1 MSHDPSHGDG
11 DDSPGDG
18 DDTAAGDSPNA
29 GPPADHNVLGGELRP
44 CSTDPVTGYL
54 RDGHCRDVDGDAGEH
69 TLCAVL
75 TAEFLT
81 YSRDRG
87 NDLITPRP
95 EFDFPGLDPGDRW
108 CLCVGRW
115 LEALEAGV
123 APPVVL
129 EATDESV
136 LRAADPDDLRAHV
149 FDPETFE
156 PGTLDG

>member
-1 MSHDPSHGDG
+1 MSVPT
-11 DDSPGDG
+11 DDSDPDGEQRDRNVFGD
-18 DDTAAGDSPNA
+18 
-29 GPPADHNVLGGELRP
+29 ELEP
-44 CSTDPVTGYL
+44 CGTDPVTGYL
-54 RDGHCRDVDGDAGEH
+54 RDGHCRDVDADVGEH
-69 TLCAVL
+69 TLCAVV

-95 EFDFPGLDPGDRW
+95 EFDFPGLAPGDRW

-115 LEALEAGV
+115 VEAVEAGV

-136 LRAADPDDLRAHV
+136 LRAVDAETLREHE
-149 FDPETFE
+149 FDPESFE
-156 PGTLDG
+156 PEGIGSENAD

>member
-1 MSHDPSHGDG
+1 MSTDGSGKNGGAEDSDEGDDGDG
-11 DDSPGDG
+11 
-18 DDTAAGDSPNA
+18 TAGDR
-29 GPPADHNVLGGELRP
+29 NVLGGELAP
-44 CSTDPVTGYL
+44 CSTDPTTGYL
-54 RDGHCRDVDGDAGEH
+54 RDGHCRDVDRDVGQH
-69 TLCAVL
+69 TLCAVV

-115 LEALEAGV
+115 IEAREAGV

-136 LRAADPDDLRAHV
+136 LRAIDPDTLRERE
-149 FDPETFE
+149 FDPAAFE
-156 PGTLDG
+156 PEEIGSEDAD